1 MSNERKFG
9 VIIIS
14 HGRAGRV
21 HTLNTLKKE
30 GYTGDYIILIDD
42 EDESGDNYKKI
53 YGEDGSVVLSVV
65 KKVDDP
71 NTQVDC
77 VTGATLTSNGVDA
90 MIKEGLKN
98 VQGYAIGQLIE
109 SIASS
114 DSTVV
119 EPNVEEE

>member
-1 MSNERKFG
+1 
-9 VIIIS
+9 
-14 HGRAGRV
+14 
-21 HTLNTLKKE
+21 
-30 GYTGDYIILIDD
+30 
-42 EDESGDNYKKI
+42 
-53 YGEDGSVVLSVV
+53 
-65 KKVDDP
+65 
-71 NTQVDC
+71 VDC